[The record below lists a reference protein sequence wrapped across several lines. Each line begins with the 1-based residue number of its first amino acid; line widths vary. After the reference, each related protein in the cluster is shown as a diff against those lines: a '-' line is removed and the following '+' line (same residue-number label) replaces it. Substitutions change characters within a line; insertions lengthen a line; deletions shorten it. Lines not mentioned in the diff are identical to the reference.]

1 MQELS
6 RLELLVG
13 EEKVQ
18 KLREKTVLI
27 LGLGGV
33 GGYVLEMLA
42 RSGIG
47 KFIIVDG
54 DIVDRSNINR
64 QIIALE
70 NTIGED
76 KVKMWKNRI
85 QDILPSTKVIAIKET
100 ITEENIHTIFEY
112 PIDYAIDACDTV
124 TTKFAFLKYCIKK
137 QIPFLTCLGTGK
149 RIDPS
154 KLVITDLSKTEYD
167 PLAKILR
174 KKVKDEKI
182 KEKIPVVFSREIPK
196 KIEGKTI
203 ASSAFVPSSAGILA
217 ASYVFQKLLE
227 ENKIGRIDVK
237 K

>member
-1 MQELS
+1 MQVQELS

-27 LGLGGV
+27 LGLGGE

-76 KVKMWKNRI
+76 KVKMWKNKG
-85 QDILPSTKVIAIKET
+85 LSGC
-100 ITEENIHTIFEY
+100 F
-112 PIDYAIDACDTV
+112 
-124 TTKFAFLKYCIKK
+124 
-137 QIPFLTCLGTGK
+137 GT
-149 RIDPS
+149 
-154 KLVITDLSKTEYD
+154 
-167 PLAKILR
+167 
-174 KKVKDEKI
+174 
-182 KEKIPVVFSREIPK
+182 
-196 KIEGKTI
+196 
-203 ASSAFVPSSAGILA
+203 
-217 ASYVFQKLLE
+217 
-227 ENKIGRIDVK
+227 
-237 K
+237 